1 MEKQRKNLI
10 DNFMAINAHTNLSAI
25 RDVEGIWVKHI
36 QDSLEI
42 NKVLILKPWLSLCDI
57 GTGGGFPLLPI
68 AITHP
73 EVHCIGI
80 DSTRKKID
88 AINEMIDKLK
98 IKNAKGI
105 RTRAEDFKEELV
117 ENTSPGFD
125 YVTARAV
132 SYIDKLLPQVHHLV
146 KKWGR
151 LILYKQYT
159 PEEAQDI
166 VHFGK
171 RYRFVI
177 QKKHKYQLF
186 EGDIHRI
193 IYVLK
198 KI

>member
-1 MEKQRKNLI
+1 MESKRKNLI
-10 DNFMAINAHTNLSAI
+10 DQFISINSHTNLSAI
-25 RDVEGIWVKHI
+25 RDPEGIQVKHI

-42 NKVLILKPWLSLCDI
+42 NKVLILKPGLSLCDVW
-57 GTGGGFPLLPI
+57 TGGWFPLLPI
-68 AITHP
+68 AINNP
-73 EVHCIGI
+73 ELQCTGI

-88 AINEMIDKLK
+88 AINEMITNLK
-98 IKNAKGI
+98 IPNAKAIWG
-105 RTRAEDFKEELV
+105 RAEEHKEQY
-117 ENTSPGFD
+117 D

-132 SYIDKLLPQVHHLV
+132 GYIDKLLPRVNHLV

-166 VHFGK
+166 AHFGK
-171 RYRFVI
+171 RFRFVI
-177 QKKHKYQLF
+177 QKKHKYKLF
-186 EGDIHRI
+186 DWDIERI

>member
-1 MEKQRKNLI
+1 MESQRKSLI
-10 DNFMAINAHTNLSAI
+10 DQFIAINSHTNLSAI
-25 RDVEGIWVKHI
+25 RDPEGIQVKHI

-42 NKVLILKPWLSLCDI
+42 NKALVLKPGLTLCDV
-57 GTGGGFPLLPI
+57 GTGGWFPLLPI
-68 AITHP
+68 AISNPKIQCTW
-73 EVHCIGI
+73 I
-80 DSTRKKID
+80 DSTRKKVD
-88 AINEMIDKLK
+88 AVNEIITNLK
-98 IKNAKGI
+98 IPNTKALRI
-105 RTRAEDFKEELV
+105 RAEEHKEEY
-117 ENTSPGFD
+117 D

-151 LILYKQYT
+151 LILYKQYS
-159 PEEAQDI
+159 PEESQDI

-171 RYRFVI
+171 KYRLVV

-186 EGDIHRI
+186 DWDIQRI

>member
-1 MEKQRKNLI
+1 MEIIRKQLI
-10 DNFMAINAHTNLSAI
+10 DQFISINLHTNLSAI
-25 RDVEGIWVKHI
+25 RDPEGIQVKHI

-42 NKVLILKPWLSLCDI
+42 NKVLILKPKSTLCDV

-68 AITHP
+68 AISNP
-73 EVHCIGI
+73 EVQCIGI

-88 AINEMIDKLK
+88 AINEMITNLK
-98 IKNAKGI
+98 IPNAKAV
-105 RTRAEDFKEELV
+105 RTRAEEHKWQPAPSLA
-117 ENTSPGFD
+117 GYD

-146 KKWGR
+146 KKGGK

-159 PEEAQDI
+159 PEESQDI
-166 VHFGK
+166 MHFSK
-171 RYRFVI
+171 KYHFVI
-177 QKKHKYQLF
+177 QKKHTYKLF
-186 EGDIHRI
+186 DGDILRI